1 MLRINKNT
9 PVINPSK
16 EDNNHNNNFDWSWT
30 SDLTFESPN
39 NDDKDDEILSDT
51 DKWLLGIDN

>member
-16 EDNNHNNNFDWSWT
+16 EDNNPNNNFDWSWT

>member
-16 EDNNHNNNFDWSWT
+16 EDNNPNNNFDWSWT
-30 SDLTFESPN
+30 SDLTFESTN